1 MLLPNLRDPM
11 DRFLFASG
19 MVSVIDLTG
28 RTTRDAFGVVREHVQ
43 PPVTDWEEVNR
54 AIAGVPVRERA
65 QVVSSELDRIEAETD
80 KYAEESA
87 EMVDR
92 ARSLVSK
99 GQFLAAVMFITATV
113 LGFTLLMHGL
123 GLATAALF
131 ALMYAVEFWLFF
143 RLPIMARRL
152 SSE

>member
-1 MLLPNLRDPM
+1 MLLPNFRNPM

-19 MVSVIDLTG
+19 MVSVIDLSG
-28 RTTRDAFGVVREHVQ
+28 RTIRDAFEVVREHVQ
-43 PPVTDWEEVNR
+43 PPVTNWEEVNR

-87 EMVDR
+87 DMVDR

-99 GQFLAAVMFITATV
+99 GQFLAVVMFITSTI
-113 LGFTLLMHGL
+113 LGFTLLMHGIESV
-123 GLATAALF
+123 AAVLF
-131 ALMYAVEFWLFF
+131 IASYAVEFGLFF
-143 RLPIMARRL
+143 RLPRMARRISL
-152 SSE
+152 E